1 MLTEGRKAGLGMR
14 ICVLVLLSV
23 IPPFR
28 HSAAQTDSRLVEALR
43 LAQSGQVD
51 SGRAM
56 VRRMLA
62 TLPPAD
68 SVYPQALL
76 AAAKIAPDASS
87 VANHLNRI
95 VLEYGSSPWADDA
108 LLLLTQLYFAQ
119 RDAPQTIQAAER
131 LNRDYP
137 DSPLRAR
144 AGFSAAR
151 AYFEMKNEARGCELI
166 HQALSGAGDD
176 VEFRNQVRFY
186 AARCS
191 APVAT
196 TPPPPPAA
204 PLVPPPPG
212 APVDTASRPAPPA
225 GTRMFAVQVLAVKS
239 AAQVDDMLTR
249 LKVMGFGDAR
259 VVRDTSGLFKVR
271 VGRFAT
277 RDEAQRVQR
286 RLRTRVGGQPF
297 VVEEP

>member
-1 MLTEGRKAGLGMR
+1 M
-14 ICVLVLLSV
+14 LVLLSV

-51 SGRAM
+51 SGRTI

-62 TLPPAD
+62 TLAPAD

-76 AAAKIAPDASS
+76 AAAKIAPDAST
-87 VANHLNRI
+87 VATNLNRI

-119 RDAPQTIQAAER
+119 RDGPQTIQAAER

-144 AGFSAAR
+144 AGFWAAR
-151 AYFEMKNEARGCELI
+151 AYFELKNETRGCELI

-176 VEFRNQVRFY
+176 VEFKNQVTFY

-191 APVAT
+191 APTAS
-196 TPPPPPAA
+196 TPPPA
-204 PLVPPPPG
+204 PLAPPPPG
-212 APVDTASRPAPPA
+212 VPVDTANRTAPA
-225 GTRMFAVQVLAVKS
+225 GGTRTFAVQVLAVKS

-271 VGRFAT
+271 VGRYVT
-277 RDEAQRVQR
+277 REEAQRVQQ